1 MAELDP
7 TPLPADGFTLAQ
19 ATAAGW
25 SRHRLYR
32 RDLDRPF
39 HGVRTVGADLDDHRA
54 LCRAYSARDH
64 AGDVFSH
71 FSAAILLCLPLPRR
85 YQPEDIDV
93 AVFAPRK
100 PSRVRG
106 VAPHELRPAGHR
118 VVEVDGLRC
127 MSAPDTWAQLSG
139 AIGLTD
145 LIVMGDFLLT
155 GSQPYSG
162 VPSQWTRT
170 DLEAAVRR
178 HGRRPGVRNLR
189 LALDRIRYGSLS
201 PQESRLRVELVDAGL
216 PEPALNFRV
225 FQGDAF
231 IAMVDLAYP
240 DYKVAIEYLGDHHRT
255 DAAVYQE
262 DIYRRERLMS
272 AGWDVVFVTAAD
284 LRGPVPRALLTVRR
298 ALNASSKS
306 AARARVSGGL
316 SEEAMEGGRG

>member
-1 MAELDP
+1 MPPEPDLAALP
-7 TPLPADGFTLAQ
+7 TDGFTVAQ
-19 ATAAGW
+19 ASVAGV

-32 RDLDRPF
+32 TDLDRPF
-39 HGVRTVGADLDDHRA
+39 HGVRTVGADLADHRA
-54 LCRAYSARDH
+54 LCRAYASREH

-71 FSAAILLCLPLPRR
+71 FSAAILHGLPLPRR
-85 YQPEDIDV
+85 YRPGGIDV

-106 VAPHELRPAGHR
+106 VIPHELRRAGHL
-118 VVEVDGLRC
+118 VVQVDGLRC
-127 MSAPDTWAQLSG
+127 MSAPDTWAQVSG
-139 AIGLTD
+139 AIALTD

-162 VPSQWTRT
+162 MVSPWTRE

-225 FQGDAF
+225 LDRGTF

-240 DYKVAIEYLGDHHRT
+240 DRKVAVEYLGDHHRT
-255 DAAVYQE
+255 SDTVFQA
-262 DIYRRERLMS
+262 DIYRRERLML
-272 AGWDVVFVTAAD
+272 AGWNVLFVTAAD
-284 LRGPVPRALLTVRR
+284 LRGPIPRAVLSVRR
-298 ALNASSKS
+298 ALSLASS
-306 AARARVSGGL
+306 
-316 SEEAMEGGRG
+316 

>member
-1 MAELDP
+1 MESEQRLAAFSP
-7 TPLPADGFTLAQ
+7 DGFTVAQ
-19 ATAAGW
+19 ASVAGV

-32 RDLDRPF
+32 TDLDRPF
-39 HGVRTVGADLDDHRA
+39 HGVRTIGADLADHRV
-54 LCRAYSARDH
+54 LCRAYASREH
-64 AGDVFSH
+64 TGDVFSH
-71 FSAAILLCLPLPRR
+71 FSAAILQGLPLPRHYR
-85 YQPEDIDV
+85 PGGIDV

-106 VAPHELRPAGHR
+106 VIPHELRPAGHR

-127 MSAPDTWAQLSG
+127 MSAPDAWAQVSRG
-139 AIGLTD
+139 IGLTD

-162 VPSQWTRT
+162 VPSPWTRA

-178 HGRRPGVRNLR
+178 HGRRPGVQNLR

-216 PEPALNFRV
+216 PEPALNLRV
-225 FQGDAF
+225 VHRGTF

-240 DYKVAIEYLGDHHRT
+240 DHKLAVEYLGDHHRT
-255 DAAVYQE
+255 DDAVYQE

-272 AGWDVVFVTAAD
+272 AGWNVVFVTAAD
-284 LRGPVPRALLTVRR
+284 VRGPIPRAVLSVRR
-298 ALNASSKS
+298 ALSIASS
-306 AARARVSGGL
+306 
-316 SEEAMEGGRG
+316 